1 LLWMTG
7 MCGGAWL
14 VVVAVAPELNPEALL
29 GMVGPLVSALATWIV
44 VARTAAAAPAK
55 VTGVMVTGLAVKM
68 VFFGVYVAGML
79 KGAGLRPVPFVVSF
93 AASFIAL
100 HAMEAGFLRRLFAE
114 MQRSAPSARSAAED
128 TGSRSRAPVED
139 KG

>member
-1 LLWMTG
+1 MRPLLWMAGT
-7 MCGGAWL
+7 CAGAWL
-14 VVVAVAPELNPEALL
+14 VVVAVAPDLNPEVLL
-29 GMVGPLVSALATWIV
+29 GILGPLVSAMATWIV
-44 VARTAAAAPAK
+44 VARAVAVPER

-68 VFFGVYVAGML
+68 VFFGVYVAGLL

-114 MQRSAPSARSAAED
+114 MQRSLRSE
-128 TGSRSRAPVED
+128 
-139 KG
+139 

>member
-1 LLWMTG
+1 MTPLLWMAG
-7 MCGGAWL
+7 SCAGAWL
-14 VVVAVAPELNPEALL
+14 VVVAVAPELNPEVLL
-29 GMVGPLVSALATWIV
+29 GILGPLVSAMATWIV
-44 VARTAAAAPAK
+44 VARAVAVPER

-68 VFFGVYVAGML
+68 VFFGVYVAGLL

-114 MQRSAPSARSAAED
+114 MQRSSPSE
-128 TGSRSRAPVED
+128 
-139 KG
+139 

>member
-1 LLWMTG
+1 MAEPEASDAGDDVVGPLLWMAG
-7 MCGGAWL
+7 SCAAAML
-14 VVVAVAPELNPEALL
+14 VVVVVAPEQNPEVLL
-29 GMVGPLVSALATWIV
+29 GTLGPLLSAMATWIV
-44 VARTAAAAPAK
+44 VSLAVAVPER

-79 KGAGLRPVPFVVSF
+79 KGAGLRPVPFVLSF

-114 MQRSAPSARSAAED
+114 MQRSSVSEQ
-128 TGSRSRAPVED
+128 
-139 KG
+139 

>member
-1 LLWMTG
+1 MAG
-7 MCGGAWL
+7 MCGAGWL
-14 VVVAVAPELNPEALL
+14 VVVAAAPDLSRDVLL
-29 GMVGPLVSALATWIV
+29 GMLGPLVSAQATWLV
-44 VARTAAAAPAK
+44 VARTAAAAPVK

-79 KGAGLRPVPFVVSF
+79 KGAGVRPVPFVISF

-114 MQRSAPSARSAAED
+114 MQRSSVSE
-128 TGSRSRAPVED
+128 
-139 KG
+139 

>member
-1 LLWMTG
+1 
-7 MCGGAWL
+7 MCGAAWL

-44 VARTAAAAPAK
+44 VARTAAAAPAR

-100 HAMEAGFLRRLFAE
+100 HAMEAGFLRRLFAD
-114 MQRSAPSARSAAED
+114 MQRSTVSE
-128 TGSRSRAPVED
+128 
-139 KG
+139 

>member
-1 LLWMTG
+1 MTPLLWMAG
-7 MCGGAWL
+7 MCAGAWL
-14 VVVAVAPELNPEALL
+14 VVVAVAPELNPEVLL
-29 GMVGPLVSALATWIV
+29 GILGPLVSAMATWIV
-44 VARTAAAAPAK
+44 VARAVAVPER

-114 MQRSAPSARSAAED
+114 MQQR
-128 TGSRSRAPVED
+128 
-139 KG
+139 